1 MSISQPKI
9 LTIGLLSVF
18 LIGLIDYLITSDISW
33 YICYLVPIFLV
44 TRYLTITPGV
54 FLSLISAIIWFFAEL
69 TAKSE
74 LNLFFLLW
82 NTIVRLTVFLI
93 IVYLLSA
100 LKDAYERQKTLAR
113 IDGLTQIY
121 NRRYFLEILQ
131 VETKRAL
138 RYQRCLRHGL
148 FWRG

>member
-1 MSISQPKI
+1 MILLSLVHPLQWLKGLFFTSTVLHSIS
-9 LTIGLLSVF
+9 
-18 LIGLIDYLITSDISW
+18 
-33 YICYLVPIFLV
+33 
-44 TRYLTITPGV
+44 
-54 FLSLISAIIWFFAEL
+54 
-69 TAKSE
+69 

-148 FWRG
+148 F